1 MNYNHPSIVIE
12 TPAPGHFVIRGH
24 NPKSVFIDKVG
35 HVVPPDEC
43 YITPEVPSEALVAIL
58 EERGVSLGDAGEELS
73 RSLEAAKARIAEL
86 EAQAAEAEKPRRKKK
101 SDEGEGAE

>member
-1 MNYNHPSIVIE
+1 MNYQHPSIVIE

-24 NPKSVFIDKVG
+24 KPKNVFIEKIG
-35 HVVPPDEC
+35 HVVPLDEC
-43 YITPEVPSEALVAIL
+43 YITPEVPSEALIAIL

-86 EAQAAEAEKPRRKKK
+86 EWQLSEKPKRKKK